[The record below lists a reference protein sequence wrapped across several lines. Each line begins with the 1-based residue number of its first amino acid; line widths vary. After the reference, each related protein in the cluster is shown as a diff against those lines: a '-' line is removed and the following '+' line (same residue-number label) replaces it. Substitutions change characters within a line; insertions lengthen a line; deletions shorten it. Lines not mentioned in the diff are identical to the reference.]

1 MPTTDPNDPRPP
13 RPMSPR
19 TYRKNLREVHASLVA
34 EGPVLITSRA
44 GTVAL
49 VMAPPSPVQSCTT
62 CAHYRPGEVRTCPDE
77 AAKWGLSWGDEEAT
91 EPPPGTPP
99 CPGRVERD
107 G

>member
-1 MPTTDPNDPRPP
+1 
-13 RPMSPR
+13 MSPR
-19 TYRKNLREVHASLVA
+19 QYRKALREVHASLVA

-49 VMAPPSPVQSCTT
+49 VMAPPAPVQSCTT
-62 CAHYRPGEVRTCPDE
+62 CAHYREADHWKCPDE
-77 AAKWGLSWGDEEAT
+77 GRAWGLTWDKRGTAT